1 MHCRLVGLLVL
12 GALCATAAEAQTVA
26 GRIEPTWDA
35 ERGLYTY
42 GPLYWDVQ
50 VAPSSAGS
58 DEFGLYMYYN
68 KARALMA
75 VTLACRGE
83 DEDFTTY
90 ARSFSGEHF
99 LSLTAGLLPGEECV
113 LFLVGG
119 NDRAEELAYR
129 MAVSER
135 VTRPSDQ
142 REVSTALPR
151 LGSVYGAGTWA
162 LSPIVSQTLRHV
174 ARAIVNGGRK

>member
-1 MHCRLVGLLVL
+1 MHRRIMGLLVL
-12 GALCATAAEAQTVA
+12 SALCATAAEAQTVA

-35 ERGLYTY
+35 EKGLYTY

-58 DEFGLYMYYN
+58 DEFGLYLYYN

-129 MAVSER
+129 MAVAER
-135 VTRPSDQ
+135 VTRPTDP
-142 REVSTALPR
+142 RDVSTALPR
-151 LGSVYGAGTWA
+151 LASVYRAGTWA

-174 ARAIVNGGRK
+174 ARAVVNGRRE